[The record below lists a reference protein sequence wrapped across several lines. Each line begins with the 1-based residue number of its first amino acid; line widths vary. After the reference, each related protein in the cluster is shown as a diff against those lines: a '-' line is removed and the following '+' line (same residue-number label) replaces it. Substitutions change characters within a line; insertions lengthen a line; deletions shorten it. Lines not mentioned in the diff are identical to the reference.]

1 MANVNSTTPARPEFT
16 HPAFQD
22 IFPPELGDITIEVLL
37 TRPLHQG
44 MDFLA
49 LAPVCSELAAELL
62 ETRNTTARLA
72 LAGRLALALRLL
84 RENLE
89 QDLTEAQRQALTSTE
104 RPKEQDCDFSPD
116 ADSLADYCHTLT
128 QILLSRTLAPQQE
141 KMMTGLLF
149 ELVNYQTDT
158 LTAPQ
163 FWRAEGQAN

>member
-1 MANVNSTTPARPEFT
+1 
-16 HPAFQD
+16 
-22 IFPPELGDITIEVLL
+22 
-37 TRPLHQG
+37 

-84 RENLE
+84 RDNLE
-89 QDLTEAQRQALTSTE
+89 EDLTGAQRQALTSTE
-104 RPKEQDCDFSPD
+104 PLKEQACDFSPD

-141 KMMTGLLF
+141 KIMAGLLF

-163 FWRAEGQAN
+163 FWLAEGQAN

>member
-1 MANVNSTTPARPEFT
+1 MANVNSTTPARPEFI

-84 RENLE
+84 RDNLE
-89 QDLTEAQRQALTSTE
+89 EDLTGAQRQALTSTE
-104 RPKEQDCDFSPD
+104 PPKEQACDFSPD

-141 KMMTGLLF
+141 KIMAGLLF

-163 FWRAEGQAN
+163 FWHAEGQAN